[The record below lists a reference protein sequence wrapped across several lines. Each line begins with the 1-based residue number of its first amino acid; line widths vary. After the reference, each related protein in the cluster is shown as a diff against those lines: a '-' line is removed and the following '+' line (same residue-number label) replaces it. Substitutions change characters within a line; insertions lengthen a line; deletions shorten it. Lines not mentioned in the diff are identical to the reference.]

1 MFIYIISGWFKS
13 VGKWWITSRV
23 WRSNGSSTT
32 TTFDAIWALS
42 NVTFEEVPSMDCGS
56 KHETSSIHIH
66 CCIGFLATHHCHN
79 CTHCILSALWY
90 VISNNKHILYQ
101 EYFKWQLRISYIA
114 IWLII
119 RVSIVEKT
127 HSLAIENPK
136 VIFSVLIFEK
146 PFSEVIFSRKKKVL
160 LIF

>member
-1 MFIYIISGWFKS
+1 MRLMEVNPQTFFLIQKYFFCLISILQIFSILLFKQYSKYFGTSYTTKIYQVLWILFIYFISGWFKS
-13 VGKWWITSRV
+13 AGKWWNTSRV

-90 VISNNKHILYQ
+90 VISNNKHIL
-101 EYFKWQLRISYIA
+101 
-114 IWLII
+114 
-119 RVSIVEKT
+119 
-127 HSLAIENPK
+127 
-136 VIFSVLIFEK
+136 
-146 PFSEVIFSRKKKVL
+146 
-160 LIF
+160 